1 MATKQTS
8 QFVCSECGYAAPRW
22 LGKCP
27 SCGAFNTMQ
36 EELVAPAPAQK
47 QAKAL
52 PVPPFRSAAKKP
64 NRFPR

>member
-36 EELVAPAPAQK
+36 EELVAPAPA
-47 QAKAL
+47 AKA
-52 PVPPFRSAAKKP
+52 
-64 NRFPR
+64 